1 MAESMLQAI
10 FEDEEVSGFVDSCS
24 DLIQEA
30 AGIFHETPQ
39 QIKDYIFENLQ
50 DFVVP
55 GDIQT
60 TYANMVQFVENCV
73 VNNLTDLS
81 NAIVDAATGE

>member
-10 FEDEEVSGFVDSCS
+10 FEDEEVSNFVDSCS
-24 DLIQEA
+24 GLIEEA

-55 GDIQT
+55 GDLQT
-60 TYANMVQFVENCV
+60 TYMNIEQFVENCV
-73 VNNLTDLS
+73 INNLTDLS
-81 NAIVDAATGE
+81 NAIVDQAMGE